1 MWQKFFCL
9 CFLLLSGVMFSQTY
23 AQTVEV
29 ESLSSFSTANPP
41 ASISVKL
48 SEPLELTQDLTLD
61 SGTVIKGNLIDVVS
75 PKRLKRNASFSF
87 KPVKYTDTKGKT
99 GKIPSGILASY
110 TTPTDKKKLAKNAAL
125 GVGSYFVKGLSVG
138 AAAIEGA
145 VKNQEDNRFKSSA
158 VAAYE
163 SSPLSYVEKGQD
175 IEIKEAQIFYLKFYQ
190 KRNKDKSNENKGQ
203 NYTYT
208 IEKE

>member
-61 SGTVIKGNLIDVVS
+61 SGTVIKGNLIDVVN

-175 IEIKEAQIFYLKFYQ
+175 IEIQEAQIFYLKFYQ
-190 KRNKDKSNENKGQ
+190 KRNKDKANENQGQ